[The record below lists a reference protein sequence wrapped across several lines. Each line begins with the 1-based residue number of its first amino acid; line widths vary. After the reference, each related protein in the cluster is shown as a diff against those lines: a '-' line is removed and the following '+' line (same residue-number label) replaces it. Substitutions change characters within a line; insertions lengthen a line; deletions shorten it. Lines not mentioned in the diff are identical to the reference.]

1 MTKVTVVLPDG
12 TSAEFANVTSHW
24 DAGSNVL
31 RLIHEWDGSVCN
43 SPREH
48 MRMWITEPE
57 ESGPV
62 VTA

>member
-12 TSAEFANVTSHW
+12 TSAEFTNVTSHW
-24 DAGSNVL
+24 DASSNVL
-31 RLIHEWDGSVCN
+31 RLHDVDGSVCN
-43 SPREH
+43 IPREH

>member
-1 MTKVTVVLPDG
+1 MTKVTVVLNDG

-31 RLIHEWDGSVCN
+31 SLHDVDGSVCN
-43 SPREH
+43 IPREH

-57 ESGPV
+57 ESGAGV
-62 VTA
+62 SS